1 MLPLTLSEIAV
12 IAGGELHGDPDIKIT
27 GEAVTDSRLARPGDL
42 FIAIRGEHHDGHD
55 FAAGATLA
63 TRPVPA
69 PHVLVTDIPAA
80 LAELARYTV
89 KSLPGL
95 VIAGITG
102 SSGKTTAKD
111 LAAQLIQR
119 LGPVVSPLGSRNNEY
134 GLPLT
139 VLQADEDTRFLILEM
154 GARRQ
159 GDIAHLCSVAPPRY
173 GVVLNVG
180 HAHIGEFGS
189 LDKTAVAKSELVQA
203 LPADGT
209 AILNEDDP
217 RVRAMVVCTDA
228 RVVSFGMYNPDAAIW
243 ATGVHL
249 DELGHP
255 GFTLITP
262 EGKAEITLGL
272 CGAQNVSAALA
283 AAALA
288 RELGLGLDDIADGL
302 CSAVPQSRYR
312 MEVTQTGGITFIND
326 AYNANPESV
335 RAALR
340 TLRDLSQ
347 GHRSFAVL
355 GHMAELGDYSLQA
368 HEDIGEYAE
377 SLGITGMITVGKKA
391 APILTRMKHGYNVPD
406 ALAALNVLEATL
418 EPGDVVLVKG
428 SREARLERIV
438 PEEDWWRC

>member
-12 IAGGELHGDPDIKIT
+12 ITDGKLRGDPDIRIT
-27 GEAVTDSRLARPGDL
+27 GEAVTDSRLACPGDL
-42 FIAIRGEHHDGHD
+42 FTAVKGEHHDGHD
-55 FAAGATLA
+55 FATGATLA
-63 TRPVPA
+63 ARPVPV
-69 PHVLVTDIPAA
+69 PHVLVPDIPAA
-80 LAELARYTV
+80 LAELARFTV
-89 KSLPGL
+89 KSLPDL

-102 SSGKTTAKD
+102 SCGKTTAKD
-111 LAAQLIQR
+111 LAAQLIRR

-139 VLQADEDTRFLILEM
+139 VLQADEFTRFLILEM

-173 GVVLNVG
+173 GIVLNVG
-180 HAHIGEFGS
+180 HAHIGETGS

-217 RVRAMVVCTDA
+217 RVRAMAICSKA
-228 RVVSFGMYNPDAAIW
+228 GIVSFGINHGMIQAAN
-243 ATGVHL
+243 VHL

-262 EGKAEITLGL
+262 EGKAGITLGL
-272 CGAQNVSAALA
+272 CGTHNISSALA

-312 MEVTQTGGITFIND
+312 TEVTQAGGITFIND

-340 TLRDLSQ
+340 ILRDLSQ

-355 GHMAELGDYSLQA
+355 GHMAELGDYSLRA

-377 SLGITGMITVGKKA
+377 SLGITAMITVGKKA

-428 SREARLERIV
+428 SREAHLEDIC
-438 PEEDWWRC
+438 P